1 MQSDQLKELYKL
13 SKELEVLYV
22 EDDISLQK
30 KTQIML
36 NNLFAKVDTADNGK
50 EAWECYTDYYK
61 KNNKYYDIV
70 VSDIK
75 MPIMDGLELS
85 KKILNSNDEQIIVIT
100 SAHDESKYL
109 IEFINIQIKRFIK
122 KPFTLNTIVN
132 TFYDLI
138 KSASQ
143 QGHMIDL
150 GESFIWD
157 KKLKKLFLN
166 ENEVKLSHNETVIL
180 DLLLNNPFQIFSNT
194 DLFYTLES
202 ENLYIEISEDTIKS
216 AIKRLRKKLPE
227 NTIENI
233 YGQGY
238 RIALFD

>member
-1 MQSDQLKELYKL
+1 MESNHLKELYEI
-13 SKELEVLYV
+13 SKDLVVLYV
-22 EDDISLQK
+22 EDDLPLQQ

-36 NNLFAKVDTADNGK
+36 NNFFGKVDVSDNGRK
-50 EAWECYTDYYK
+50 GWETYLEYYE
-61 KNNKYYDIV
+61 KNGRHYDIV
-70 VSDIK
+70 ITDIK

-85 KKILNSNDEQIIVIT
+85 KRILRNNGEQIIVVT

-122 KPFTLNTIVN
+122 KPFTLSTVVN

-138 KSASQ
+138 KTASVKNYK
-143 QGHMIDL
+143 IEL
-150 GESFIWD
+150 GRNSYWD
-157 KKLKKLFLN
+157 KEMKKLFN
-166 ENEVKLSHNETVIL
+166 DEKEVKLSHNETVIM
-180 DLLLNNPFQIFSNT
+180 DLMVNNPFQIFSNT

-202 ENLYIEISEDTIKS
+202 ENLYNEISEDTIKS

-227 NTIENI
+227 NIIENI

-238 RIALFD
+238 RIALF